1 MTSPGMR
8 ADARRNRE
16 RVLAAAE
23 EVFGELGASAS
34 TEEVAR
40 RAGVGIGTVFR
51 HFPTKEELYEA
62 IVVRR
67 LSRLLEEAPVDT
79 DDAAEAFRSFFTRIV
94 DEAAAKKAFADT
106 MAVVAIDVTKS
117 TSGAGDKIRDTI
129 GVLLA
134 RAQAAGA
141 IRSDV
146 TKAEVMVL
154 LAGACMAAD
163 RTADVDLRN
172 RSLSV
177 LFDGLAPRRT

>member
-1 MTSPGMR
+1 MTPPGMR

-23 EVFGELGASAS
+23 AVFGEHGATAS

-51 HFPTKEELYEA
+51 HFPTKQALYEA

-67 LSRLLEEAPVDT
+67 LSRLVEEAPLDA
-79 DDAAEAFRSFFTRIV
+79 DDPAEAFRSFFARIV
-94 DEAAAKKAFADT
+94 DESAAKKAFADT
-106 MAVVAIDVTKS
+106 MAVLGIDVKKS
-117 TSGAGDKIRDTI
+117 APDVGEEIRRAL
-129 GVLLA
+129 GVLLE
-134 RAQAAGA
+134 RAQAAGT

-146 TKAEVMVL
+146 TQAEVFVL

-163 RTADVDLRN
+163 RTADAALRK
-172 RSLSV
+172 RSLAV
-177 LFDGLAPRRT
+177 LFDGLAAR